1 MIMAYYIPLWPN
13 TLCKIDIPHIWGIWL
28 YRYNGRIIKSGGRFL
43 TTFPMEKVSV
53 NRAQSE
59 SSGKKQRF
67 DTPKISTYNIR
78 INIMASEK

>member
-1 MIMAYYIPLWPN
+1 
-13 TLCKIDIPHIWGIWL
+13 
-28 YRYNGRIIKSGGRFL
+28 
-43 TTFPMEKVSV
+43 MEKVSV